1 MKKRQQHVC
10 SHRLLQYLLVCV
22 SIIFFF
28 HIVLFETEHSCQME
42 KELEHH
48 CRGRNNSVELLEK
61 LHHEGREERT
71 RGKLGERNVEK
82 ERK

>member
-1 MKKRQQHVC
+1 
-10 SHRLLQYLLVCV
+10 
-22 SIIFFF
+22 
-28 HIVLFETEHSCQME
+28 ME

-61 LHHEGREERT
+61 LHHEEREERT
-71 RGKLGERNVEK
+71 RGKLGERNAEK

>member
-1 MKKRQQHVC
+1 
-10 SHRLLQYLLVCV
+10 
-22 SIIFFF
+22 
-28 HIVLFETEHSCQME
+28 ME